1 MKGKNRVVILN
12 IASTLLLNL
21 ISFLTAPIFAALLA
35 TGSYG
40 DLSVF
45 NTWVSV
51 GSIVTTLHTVT
62 TIANARVEFS
72 EEEQPKYQSAAMS
85 LSLMFFLL
93 CFGLV
98 ALLMGPVSRLLAM
111 EPLLIVMIMITA
123 FGTFGVN
130 FMSQKFTFEMKAGR
144 NLAVSVAL
152 AVVNLG
158 VSLLFV
164 LNMREEQRLYGRA
177 FAQMLTYSVFAIPF
191 CIVVLIKGRTFF
203 EKRYWKLCL
212 TLAVPVMLYG
222 LTDLLLGHSDLVMLR
237 SMDSSESSG
246 IYGFAFQI
254 SGVVF
259 SIFTALNTSWV
270 AFFFNDMK
278 AGRRDVVL
286 RQSKNYLELYT
297 VLACGFILLAP
308 EVYKLLARQDYWPGI
323 GLIPCMV
330 ASFYL
335 NFLCTFPYNYECY
348 HKKMPMISVVTITSA
363 LVNIGLNYFFILR
376 IGMYGAAIATLL
388 SRVFQF
394 GAHHL
399 YSRFVLGKA
408 DYPFTLKVLGPYA
421 LGFGLVMALVILLPG
436 GGILRWGIGAVLGIW
451 ELLRIRKR
459 RALM

>member
-1 MKGKNRVVILN
+1 MSKNRVVILN

-21 ISFLTAPIFAALLA
+21 ISFLTAPIFAALLG

-51 GSIVTTLHTVT
+51 AAIVMTLHTT
-62 TIANARVEFS
+62 GTIANARVEYS

-93 CFGLV
+93 CSALV
-98 ALLMGPVSRLLAM
+98 LLFMGPLSRLMDM
-111 EPLLIVMIMITA
+111 EPKLIVMILITA
-123 FGTFGVN
+123 LGTFGVH

-144 NLAVSVAL
+144 NMAASVGLAVTNLAVSL
-152 AVVNLG
+152 I
-158 VSLLFV
+158 FV
-164 LNMREEQRLYGRA
+164 LSVSEEQRLYGRA
-177 FAQMLTYSVFAIPF
+177 FAQVLSYGVFGIPF
-191 CIVVLIKGRTFF
+191 CIAVLWKGRTFF

-212 TLAVPVMLYG
+212 SLSIPVAFYG

-237 SMDSSESSG
+237 SLAGSESSG
-246 IYGFAFQI
+246 IYGLAYQI
-254 SGVVF
+254 STVIF
-259 SIFTALNTSWV
+259 TIFTALNTSWM

-278 AGRRDVVL
+278 ADRRDVVL
-286 RQSKNYLELYT
+286 RQSRNYLELFT
-297 VLACGFILLAP
+297 ILACGFILLAP
-308 EVYKLLARQDYWPGI
+308 EVFRLLATEDYWSGTS
-323 GLIPCMV
+323 LIPVMV

-348 HKKMPMISVVTITSA
+348 HKKMHIISAVTVASA
-363 LVNIGLNYFFILR
+363 LVNIVLNYVLILR
-376 IGMYGAAIATLL
+376 IGMMGAAVATLI

-394 GAHHL
+394 AAHFL
-399 YSRFVLGKA
+399 YSRFILGKK
-408 DYPFTLKVLGPYA
+408 DYPFGTKVWGPYA
-421 LGFGLVMALVILLPG
+421 LGFCVTMALVIALPDAW
-436 GGILRWGIGAVLGIW
+436 LPRWALGAVLGVW

>member
-1 MKGKNRVVILN
+1 MRKNRVVILN

-21 ISFLTAPIFAALLA
+21 ISFLTAPIFAALLG

-51 GSIVTTLHTVT
+51 AAIVMTLHTT
-62 TIANARVEFS
+62 GTIANARVEYT

-93 CFGLV
+93 CSALV
-98 ALLMGPVSRLLAM
+98 LLFMGPMSRLLAM
-111 EPLLIVMIMITA
+111 EPALIVMILITA
-123 FGTFGVN
+123 LGTFGVH
-130 FMSQKFTFEMKAGR
+130 FMTQKFTFEMKAGR
-144 NLAVSVAL
+144 NMAAAVSL
-152 AVVNLG
+152 AVVNLA

-164 LNMREEQRLYGRA
+164 LNVPEEHRLYGRA
-177 FAQMLTYSVFAIPF
+177 AAQVLSYGLFGIPF
-191 CIVVLIKGRTFF
+191 CIAVLWKGRTFF

-212 TLAVPVMLYG
+212 SLSVPVAFYG

-237 SMDSSESSG
+237 SLHSSESSG
-246 IYGFAFQI
+246 IYGLAYQI
-254 SGVVF
+254 STVIFTV
-259 SIFTALNTSWV
+259 FTALNTSWM

-278 AGRRDVVL
+278 EGKRDVVL

-308 EVYKLLARQDYWPGI
+308 EVFRLLATEAYWSGT
-323 GLIPCMV
+323 GLIPYMT

-335 NFLCTFPYNYECY
+335 NFLCTFPYNYECF
-348 HKKMPMISVVTITSA
+348 HKKMHVISIVTVASA
-363 LVNIGLNYFFILR
+363 LVNIGLNYVLILR
-376 IGMYGAAIATLL
+376 IGMYGAAIATLI

-394 GAHHL
+394 AAHFL
-399 YSRFVLGKA
+399 YSRFILGKK
-408 DYPFTLKVLGPYA
+408 DYPFGARLWSPYA
-421 LGFGLVMALVILLPG
+421 VAFAAVMVLVILTPEMWL
-436 GGILRWGIGAVLGIW
+436 LRWPLGAVLGLW

-459 RALM
+459 RALI